1 MSLLDNAGYGL
12 RLTAYG
18 HCHCAS
24 STQATSTNDARRG
37 RALMAS
43 TGSAIGG
50 GSSIGSVCGT
60 GSKPQLPIP
69 VARCHD
75 IENRGAVIAESIR
88 GSDVSK

>member
-1 MSLLDNAGYGL
+1 
-12 RLTAYG
+12 
-18 HCHCAS
+18 
-24 STQATSTNDARRG
+24 
-37 RALMAS
+37 MAS

-60 GSKPQLPIP
+60 GSEPQWPIP
-69 VARCHD
+69 VALVLALALPPRCHD